1 MPQVMLADMK
11 SDIERVL
18 RRALGSFEL
27 DYVELSSGR
36 DHDDD
41 AAVFVTA
48 VLKPN
53 APPMPGEI
61 SSGASVAVAQIIH
74 STGDERRSY
83 LDIKR
88 PDDEFPEDEL
98 VPPSG
103 DR

>member
-1 MPQVMLADMK
+1 MPQIMLSDIK
-11 SDIERVL
+11 SDIERAI
-18 RRALGSFEL
+18 RKAFGSFEL
-27 DYVELSSGR
+27 DYVEVHGGK

-53 APPMPGEI
+53 APLMPGEI
-61 SSGASVAVAQIIH
+61 SSGASVAVAQVIH
-74 STGDERRSY
+74 SAGDERRSY

-88 PDDEFPEDEL
+88 PDDEFPEDEP
-98 VPPSG
+98 VPPNW